1 MNRWYCSLLLLL
13 CILLAC
19 KERESDPAQIRDTF
33 ILSAEVKNKQTGEI
47 KVDNLARTI
56 DIELA
61 KSESKNNV
69 VVNLVLAEG
78 VSMVSPATQ
87 EAEYNLEN
95 AATIRLSAGNREVSF
110 KMSAK
115 DYDSDPDPDP
125 VSGFFPGEI
134 RPAASIPCFQGAYY
148 RKAVSSQDQWR
159 GISVKVVL
167 PQIYYDLDRPNRDK
181 PGQYLDN
188 FSIYLGGNANGQETD
203 IGLTW
208 EVIRNAQGNVTP
220 DRICFRPFWRW
231 TAWSGQADGY
241 ANADAQNTD
250 YHYYP
255 GDTLAM
261 AISVVGDGILRFEIT
276 GQGSISHKKFSVDF
290 PCKGYTLLDN
300 AEYKRVNAIDQVGN
314 EGKPVQATKARTE
327 GTEWLET
334 NLLRLDGT
342 EVITVPMHAGRYTDM
357 RCPSNQ
363 NIQITASEED
373 GKKGAE
379 KVNIY
384 GMP

>member
-1 MNRWYCSLLLLL
+1 MNRGSFVILLIICLLLTCGDSNSGAPLT
-13 CILLAC
+13 
-19 KERESDPAQIRDTF
+19 DTF
-33 ILSAEVKNKQTGEI
+33 IISAEVKNKQTGEVKI
-47 KVDNLARTI
+47 DNLARTI

-61 KSESKNNV
+61 KNDTKNNV

-78 VSMVSPATQ
+78 VTMISPATK

-95 AATIRLSAGNREVSF
+95 AATIRLAAGKREVNF

-115 DYDSDPDPDP
+115 SYDPGSETDPD
-125 VSGFFPGEI
+125 FFPDEV
-134 RPAASIPCFQGAYY
+134 RPPTSISCFQGAYY
-148 RKAVSSQDQWR
+148 RKAVSSRDKWR

-167 PQIYYDLDRPNRDK
+167 PEIFYDFDRPNRDK

-188 FSIYLGGNANGQETD
+188 FSVYLGGNANGQETD

-220 DRICFRPFWRW
+220 ERLCFRPFWRW
-231 TAWSGQADGY
+231 TASGGQAAGY

-261 AISVVGDGILRFEIT
+261 SISVIGNGMLRFEIA
-276 GQGSISHKKFSVDF
+276 GHGRISHKKFSVDF
-290 PCKGYTLLDN
+290 PCKGYTLTDN

-314 EGKPVQATKARTE
+314 EGKPVQPTKAKTE

-334 NLLRLDGT
+334 NLLRQNGT
-342 EVITVPMHAGRYTDM
+342 AVVSVPMHTGRFTDM

-363 NIQITASEED
+363 NVQVNATEED
-373 GKKGAE
+373 KKKGAE
-379 KVNIY
+379 KVDIY
-384 GMP
+384 GTPEG